1 VELDRGSRGP
11 VHDSARARQI
21 ATSDIGRGDRSR
33 SARCGRRVLNGQ
45 RLDGTERLPPGR
57 NTRPPRRGRSG
68 LGDTRRPQQS
78 RHHALPTGRLEIFDG
93 AGHFP
98 HVEQPQRFADLLD
111 DFLATSTPAEIKVQS
126 MRCQLLDHQR

>member
-1 VELDRGSRGP
+1 MELDRGSRGP

-33 SARCGRRVLNGQ
+33 SARCGRRVLNGHA
-45 RLDGTERLPPGR
+45 LTAPSAYLLAETPVL
-57 NTRPPRRGRSG
+57 
-68 LGDTRRPQQS
+68 LVAGDQDSVIPVAHS
-78 RHHALPTGRLEIFDG
+78 RAVHHALPTGRLEIFDG

-111 DFLATSTPAEIKVQS
+111 DFLATSTPQGSGKVAT
-126 MRCQLLDHQR
+126 